1 MSALAMTPLF
11 GVHISDGILRPEWEW
26 GGFALAAL
34 LALYG
39 AWGIREEEI
48 PRVSLLS
55 AAFFVSS
62 LIHVPLP
69 GGTTAHLLLNGLLG
83 VVLGRRAL
91 LAVPV
96 GLLMQKVLFNHGGY
110 FSLGV
115 NACVMGLPAL
125 AASVQ
130 FASLRR
136 LSILRRAW
144 FGSLDVVVS
153 TVVFG
158 LTFVYAVTLLV
169 TNALNNLADADLLT
183 ANRFT
188 FHPITLFAVLVLAA
202 VAVWVERRLQNPPD
216 FCLGLV
222 IGESSVLLTMLLN
235 GLALI
240 FGGPP
245 RTHSVVLLT
254 FLLHLP
260 LAVIEGI
267 ILGFTVGFL
276 ARVKPEMLGSIA
288 PEKRECPVEPIP

>member
-1 MSALAMTPLF
+1 MFA
-11 GVHISDGILRPEWEW
+11 VHISDGILQPGWEW

-48 PRVSLLS
+48 PRVSLLA
-55 AAFFVSS
+55 AAFFVASQ
-62 LIHVPLP
+62 IHVPIP
-69 GGTTAHLLLNGLLG
+69 GGGTTAHLLLNGLLG

-110 FSLGV
+110 LSLGV

-125 AASVQ
+125 AASAL

-136 LSILRRAW
+136 LSLLRRGW
-144 FGSLDVVVS
+144 FGSLIVALS
-153 TVVFG
+153 TIIFG
-158 LTFVYAVTLLV
+158 LTFVYAVTLLC
-169 TNALNNLADADLLT
+169 TNALNDLADADLST
-183 ANRFT
+183 ANRIT
-188 FHPITLFAVLVLAA
+188 FYPLTLLAVLILSV
-202 VAVWVERRLQNPPD
+202 VAVWIERRLQNPPD

-222 IGESSVLLTMLLN
+222 IGESAVLLTMLLN
-235 GLALI
+235 ALVLI
-240 FGGPP
+240 LGGPP
-245 RTHSVVLLT
+245 RAHTVVLPT
-254 FLLHLP
+254 FILHLP

-276 ARVKPEMLGSIA
+276 ARVKPEMLGRPA
-288 PEKRECPVEPIP
+288 LEKRECPVDVLP

>member
-1 MSALAMTPLF
+1 MSALAFAPMF
-11 GVHISDGILRPEWEW
+11 AVHISDGILRPEWVW

-34 LALYG
+34 LALFG

-62 LIHVPLP
+62 QIHVPLP

-96 GLLMQKVLFNHGGY
+96 GLLMQKVLFNHGGFY
-110 FSLGV
+110 SLGV
-115 NACVMGLPAL
+115 NACVIGLPAL
-125 AASVQ
+125 FASVL
-130 FASLRR
+130 FARLRR
-136 LSILRRAW
+136 LTLLRRAW
-144 FGSLDVVVS
+144 FGSLIVAAS
-153 TVVFG
+153 TVIFG
-158 LTFVYAVTLLV
+158 LTLVFAVTLLI
-169 TNALNNLADADLLT
+169 TNARTDLADFDLQT
-183 ANRFT
+183 ARD
-188 FHPITLFAVLVLAA
+188 ITLRPLTMFAVLIVAA
-202 VAVWVERRLQNPPD
+202 LAVWIERRLQNPAD
-216 FCLGLV
+216 FYLGLV
-222 IGESSVLLTMLLN
+222 IGESTVLLTMVLN
-235 GLALI
+235 AVALI

-245 RTHSVVLLT
+245 LAHTAALLSFSV
-254 FLLHLP
+254 HLP

-288 PEKRECPVEPIP
+288 PEKRECPVDVSS

>member
-1 MSALAMTPLF
+1 MNALAFAPLF
-11 GVHISDGILRPEWEW
+11 AVHISDGILRPEWEW
-26 GGFALAAL
+26 GGIALAAL

-39 AWGIREEEI
+39 SWGIREEEI

-62 LIHVPLP
+62 QIHVPLP

-125 AASVQ
+125 AASVL
-130 FASLRR
+130 FVSLRR

-144 FGSLDVVVS
+144 FGSLVVGLS
-153 TVVFG
+153 TVIFG
-158 LTFVYAVTLLV
+158 LTFVYAVTLLC
-169 TNALNNLADADLLT
+169 TNALNNLSDADLST
-183 ANRFT
+183 ANRIT
-188 FHPITLFAVLVLAA
+188 FQPLTLLSVLIVAA

-222 IGESSVLLTMLLN
+222 IGESAVMLTMLLN
-235 GLALI
+235 ALALI
-240 FGGPP
+240 LGGPP
-245 RTHSVVLLT
+245 RAHTVVLLT
-254 FLLHLP
+254 FILHLP

-276 ARVKPEMLGSIA
+276 ARVKPEMLGRAA
-288 PEKRECPVEPIP
+288 PKERECPVDPTP